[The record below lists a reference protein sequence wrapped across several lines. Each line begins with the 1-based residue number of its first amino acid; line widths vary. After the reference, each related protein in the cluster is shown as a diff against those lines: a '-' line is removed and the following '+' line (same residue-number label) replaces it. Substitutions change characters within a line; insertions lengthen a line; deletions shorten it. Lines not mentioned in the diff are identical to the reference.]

1 MVFHEKIKK
10 KLKVIFLMF
19 LNHFNVLI
27 SKIKI
32 YYFDIYTYI
41 YMIIT
46 IFFIILIQVD
56 PLDT

>member
-41 YMIIT
+41 YIYDNNNFLHYI
-46 IFFIILIQVD
+46 D
-56 PLDT
+56 PG